1 MFKSK
6 TCFSKT
12 VAVSA
17 KRLLFQQNGS
27 QTYVMFQQNIECFSK
42 KQKAKSKKQ
51 KAKSKKQK
59 AKSKKQKAKSKRVFQ
74 QYYQF
79 QQTEFQQNFN
89 GFVSWQDLSL

>member
-1 MFKSK
+1 VFNQNEFQQNMFKSK

-42 KQKAKSKKQ
+42 KQK
-51 KAKSKKQK
+51 
-59 AKSKKQKAKSKRVFQ
+59 VFR
-74 QYYQF
+74 QYHF
-79 QQTEFQQNFN
+79 QQTAKFQQTFN
-89 GFVSWQDLSL
+89 GFVI